1 MPTCTRR
8 TARTALGCA
17 GDQSELLLVR
27 DDRAYTDG
35 SETRAV
41 QKISSFAPPRWV
53 GSGSVMVVVV
63 QCFLDCW
70 GKKDKSSIIS
80 SYYIHVL
87 LPTRW
92 YVRSSSRSKGRC

>member
-63 QCFLDCW
+63 SAFLIVG
-70 GKKDKSSIIS
+70 GKKIRAAAAAKR
-80 SYYIHVL
+80 
-87 LPTRW
+87 PTML
-92 YVRSSSRSKGRC
+92 S

>member
-80 SYYIHVL
+80 SYYMYYYL
-87 LPTRW
+87 
-92 YVRSSSRSKGRC
+92 